1 MSVCASS
8 KHTRPRLD
16 LPALDALGVP
26 ITRLVT
32 DSRRVQPG
40 DVFIAVPGARVDA
53 RGFIAQA
60 IAAGAAG
67 VIWEAE
73 DFRWDPAWSVP
84 NLAVLN
90 LRQRLGL
97 IAAHVYGDPS
107 RHMWVAGVTG
117 TNGKTSCSHWIAQC
131 LTRLGRRTAV
141 LGTLGNGFPGELSPG
156 THTTGDAV
164 SLQAQMADLLSRGA
178 SGVVMEVSSHGL
190 EQGRVNGVAFAA
202 TLFTNLSRDHLDYH
216 GSMEQ
221 YGASKARLFHWAGL
235 QYAVINLD
243 DRFGAQLASSLDRSR
258 INVLGYG
265 LGKGEIS
272 GLKLDLSKRGLTL
285 QIETPWGAGSIRS
298 QLLGRFNAS
307 NLLGVLGMLLAAGA
321 KLEDATRALERVE
334 PVPGRL
340 QMLRR
345 PGQPLVVVDYAH
357 TPDALE
363 QVLET
368 LRGVLSGQGRL
379 ICVFGCGGE
388 RDAGKR
394 PLMGEA
400 ATRLADCVFVTSDN
414 PRGED
419 PHAIVE
425 QIIARAHPN
434 YRVEID
440 RAAAIYLALHEA
452 RAEDVVL
459 IAGKGHEAY
468 QEIAGARLPFSDAE
482 VATSVLEQKGYAR
495 P

>member
-1 MSVCASS
+1 VLACD
-8 KHTRPRLD
+8 KHIQARPA
-16 LPALDALGVP
+16 LPGLDALGVS
-26 ITRLVT
+26 ITRLAT
-32 DSRRVQPG
+32 DSRQLQPG
-40 DVFIAVPGARVDA
+40 DVFVAVPGARADA
-53 RGFIAQA
+53 RRFIPQA
-60 IAAGAAG
+60 IAAGAAA

-73 DFRWDPAWSVP
+73 GFHWDASWRVP
-84 NLAVLN
+84 NLAVLQ
-90 LRQRLGL
+90 LRERLGL
-97 IAAHVYGDPS
+97 IAAHVYGEPS
-107 RHMWVAGVTG
+107 RRMWAAGVTG
-117 TNGKTSCSHWIAQC
+117 TNGKTSCSHWIAHS

-141 LGTLGNGFPGELSPG
+141 LGTLGSGFPGELVPG
-156 THTTGDAV
+156 THTTADAV
-164 SLQAQMADLLSRGA
+164 SLQAEMASLLSRGA

-202 TLFTNLSRDHLDYH
+202 ALFTNLSRDHLDYH

-221 YGASKARLFHWAGL
+221 YGAAKARLFHWEGL
-235 QYAVINLD
+235 RHAVINLD
-243 DRFGAQLASSLDRSR
+243 DPFGARLASSLDRTR
-258 INVLGYG
+258 VNVLGYG
-265 LGKGEIS
+265 LGKGEVS
-272 GLKLDLSKRGLTL
+272 GWSLNLSKDGLSL
-285 QIETPWGAGSIRS
+285 RIETPWGPGHIRS
-298 QLLGRFNAS
+298 PLLGGFNAA
-307 NLLGVLGMLLAAGA
+307 NLLGVLGMLLAAGV
-321 KLEDATRALERVE
+321 KLEEATQALERVE

-368 LRGVLSGQGRL
+368 LRTLLRAQGRL

-419 PHAIVE
+419 PRL
-425 QIIARAHPN
+425 IIDQVVAQAHPN
-434 YRVEID
+434 YRVEVD
-440 RAAAIYLALHEA
+440 RAVAIYLAVREA
-452 RAEDVVL
+452 RPDDVVL

-468 QEIAGARLPFSDAE
+468 QEIGEARLPFSDAQ
-482 VATSVLEQKGYAR
+482 VAASALEQR
-495 P
+495 R

>member
-1 MSVCASS
+1 MSVRACGDRTQARVHSEV
-8 KHTRPRLD
+8 H
-16 LPALDALGVP
+16 ALGLP
-26 ITRLVT
+26 IARLVT
-32 DSRRVQPG
+32 DSRQVRLG
-40 DVFIAVPGARVDA
+40 DVFIAVPGARLDG
-53 RGFIAQA
+53 RSFIGQA

-73 DFRWDPAWSVP
+73 DFRWDPAWGVP

-90 LRQRLGL
+90 LRQRLGW
-97 IAAHVYGDPS
+97 IAADVYGDPS

-117 TNGKTSCSHWIAQC
+117 TNGKTSCSHWIAQS

-141 LGTLGNGFPGELSPG
+141 LGTLGNGFPGELVPG
-156 THTTGDAV
+156 THTTADAV
-164 SLQAQMADLLSRGA
+164 SVQAEMADLLSRGA

-202 TLFTNLSRDHLDYH
+202 ALFTNLSRDHLDYH

-221 YGASKARLFHWAGL
+221 YGAAKAQLFHWAGL

-243 DRFGAQLASSLDRSR
+243 DRFGARLASSLDRSR

-265 LGKGEIS
+265 LGKGEIA
-272 GLKLDLSKRGLTL
+272 GLKLDLSMRGLML
-285 QIETPWGAGSIRS
+285 QIETPWGAGIIRS
-298 QLLGRFNAS
+298 QLLGGFNAS
-307 NLLGVLGMLLAAGA
+307 NLLGVLGMLLAAGV
-321 KLEDATRALERVE
+321 KLEDATSALERVE

-345 PGQPLVVVDYAH
+345 AGKPLVVVDYAH

-368 LRGVLSGQGRL
+368 LRNVLSGEGRL

-400 ATRLADCVFVTSDN
+400 ATRLADRVFVTSDN

-419 PHAIVE
+419 PHAIIE

-434 YRVEID
+434 YRVEVD

-452 RAEDVVL
+452 RAEDIVL
-459 IAGKGHEAY
+459 IAGKGHEEY
-468 QEIAGARLPFSDAE
+468 QEIAGVRLPFSDAE
-482 VATSVLEQKGYAR
+482 VAASVLKQRE
-495 P
+495 